1 MKKIS
6 AFFNPAKEEKNG
18 YLGKATIIIAD
29 GISLEDVS
37 VFRSQY
43 DGTPYIRFPQF
54 EVGQE
59 GRKLSY
65 VTYDNDEVYAAMCS
79 VVAQAMESEKH
90 FAFIPG
96 SYLKNE
102 PGERI
107 EVHGKAVQEPYAD
120 ARFTVDVAGMVTLHG
135 IKTHRQAFEKN
146 GRKGEFTAVRL
157 PVVRSYETA
166 DGETHYQHP
175 FQGRIRSGTL
185 DDGTEFTID
194 YADMLQGLV
203 LAERKIVLNLDR
215 KPPLQETMNN
225 AAASKSEPASA
236 DAPVMEPE
244 RA

>member
-1 MKKIS
+1 MKKLS
-6 AFFNPAKEEKNG
+6 AFFTPAKEEKNG
-18 YLGKATIIIAD
+18 YLGKATILIAD

-43 DGTPYIRFPQF
+43 DDSVYIRFPQF
-54 EVGQE
+54 EVGNE
-59 GRKLSY
+59 GKKLSY

-96 SYLKNE
+96 TYFKNE

-135 IKTHRQAFEKN
+135 IKTHRQAFEKG
-146 GRKGEFTAVRL
+146 GRKGEFTAVTI
-157 PVVRSYETA
+157 PVVRSYETN
-166 DGETHYQHP
+166 DGEKHYQKP
-175 FQGRIRSGTL
+175 YQGRIRNGIRQ
-185 DDGTEFTID
+185 DGTEFTVD
-194 YADMLQGLV
+194 YGDMLQGLV

-215 KPPLQETMNN
+215 KPSLSDTVK
-225 AAASKSEPASA
+225 AAEASKSEPAA
-236 DAPVMEPE
+236 QDAPAVEPE